1 MSTYGKGVREPHNEP
16 ARPDRVML
24 ALDDVTM
31 RFGGVVAL
39 RSASFEVRAGEIF
52 ALIGPNGA
60 GKTTVFNVVTGV
72 FRPTEGQVLFDGTR
86 IDGMKRFKVTK
97 TGVARTFQN
106 IRLFPSLSVLENVM
120 LGRHCRTRGGL
131 LAPLVPAALR
141 AGGDGPA
148 RTRARELLDF
158 VGLEHR
164 DAERAVDLPYG
175 EQRRVEI
182 ARALATDPRLLL
194 LDEPCAGMTL
204 AETSALEPLIRRV
217 CDAGITILLIEHKM
231 SFVMT
236 LSRTVTVLNFGQKIA
251 EGPPAAVQ
259 TDARVVEAY
268 LGVD

>member
-1 MSTYGKGVREPHNEP
+1 MPL
-16 ARPDRVML
+16 L
-24 ALDDVTM
+24 AVERLSK
-31 RFGGVVAL
+31 RFGSLSAL
-39 RSASFEVRAGEIF
+39 TDVSLEVEPGAIQ
-52 ALIGPNGA
+52 AIIGPNGA
-60 GKTTVFNVVTGV
+60 GKTTLFNLVTGFLRADAGMIRLDGERV
-72 FRPTEGQVLFDGTR
+72 DRDPAHRRTERGL
-86 IDGMKRFKVTK
+86 
-97 TGVARTFQN
+97 ARTFQN

-141 AGGDGPA
+141 AGGDGPT

-164 DAERAVDLPYG
+164 GAERAVDLPYG
-175 EQRRVEI
+175 EQRRAEI

-259 TDARVVEAY
+259 ADARVVEAY

>member
-1 MSTYGKGVREPHNEP
+1 VPL
-16 ARPDRVML
+16 L
-24 ALDDVTM
+24 AVERLSK
-31 RFGGVVAL
+31 RFGSLSAL
-39 RSASFEVRAGEIF
+39 TDVSLEVEAGAIQ
-52 ALIGPNGA
+52 AIIGPNGA
-60 GKTTVFNVVTGV
+60 GKTTLFNLVTGLL
-72 FRPTEGQVLFDGTR
+72 RPDAGMIRLDGERVDRFPVHRRTERGL
-86 IDGMKRFKVTK
+86 
-97 TGVARTFQN
+97 ARTFQN

-120 LGRHCRTRGGL
+120 LGRHCRTRGAL

-141 AGGDGPA
+141 AGGDGPT

-164 DAERAVDLPYG
+164 EAERAVDLPYG

-259 TDARVVEAY
+259 ADARVVEAY